1 MSLLDDLED
10 EDVDAKPQPSGK
22 LTLVRLIL
30 LGQNVGVGKSVR
42 NDETILI

>member
-22 LTLVRLIL
+22 LRPERYAAIDL
-30 LGQNVGVGKSVR
+30 
-42 NDETILI
+42 